1 MCNQTSI
8 RLFICSFA
16 ILHCWVVAVKGH
28 AQTRRITT
36 YIEDVQEERRSTRW
50 TLTEW
55 LRIKERMKLMDL
67 WLAMFSGPK
76 QPKFA
81 PELMLDYQL
90 LSSDL
95 SLGISDLNNQA
106 EFELKEQ
113 TMDTP
118 RLQFWFTNLVSAT
131 TGLPTLNIDL
141 GFELSRRSYPEAG
154 EDEQGVPVNPIA
166 LDNGLNLRLNAGELD
181 YGTVNFRIF
190 GRNIQDSS
198 LILKAG
204 SYEYKTGILAGDQI
218 INKEGMVAG
227 GESYLYLLNWLGVD
241 GELLRFGNGK
251 GAAGS
256 PELEGQISR
265 YGLFIEI
272 FLLRIGYSLV
282 EESWSFQE
290 EAFDYQSDWKGTA
303 WTVRLSL

>member
-1 MCNQTSI
+1 MLLSGAASAT
-8 RLFICSFA
+8 
-16 ILHCWVVAVKGH
+16 

-90 LSSDL
+90 LEADR
-95 SLGISDLNNQA
+95 GISLQDENNTPNATVSSQSVQA
-106 EFELKEQ
+106 PH
-113 TMDTP
+113 M
-118 RLQFWFTNLVSAT
+118 QFWFTNLVSAS

-141 GFELSRRSYPEAG
+141 GFELGRRSYDAPG
-154 EDEQGVPVNPIA
+154 EDDLGVPVSPVA
-166 LDNGLNLRLNAGELD
+166 LDNGLNLRVDAAELD
-181 YGTVNFRIF
+181 YGTINFRIF

-204 SYEYKTGILAGDQI
+204 RYEWATGLFTDTSTLT
-218 INKEGMVAG
+218 KEGLVAG
-227 GESYLYLLNWLGVD
+227 AESYLYLLSWLGLD
-241 GELLRFGNGK
+241 GQMLRFGNDK

-256 PELEGQISR
+256 PQLQGEITR

-272 FLLRIGYSLV
+272 FLLRIGYSQMQ
-282 EESWSFQE
+282 ESWSLQE
-290 EAFDYQSDWKGTA
+290 EAFEYKSDWKGSA
-303 WTVRLSL
+303 WTVRLNF